1 MKFAANAQLLI
12 NYNQSLKHNWL
23 IFVSNSE
30 CIDGDGDGQ
39 AGWMDCCVLFCT
51 FVSDDDGFPGL
62 IFIAMIDCF
71 DHRHLMVVVVV
82 VKVIL
87 VAVMVILIFAM

>member
-39 AGWMDCCVLFCT
+39 AGWMDCSVSCFVLLL
-51 FVSDDDGFPGL
+51 V
-62 IFIAMIDCF
+62 MM
-71 DHRHLMVVVVV
+71 MVF
-82 VKVIL
+82 L
-87 VAVMVILIFAM
+87 G